1 MLSCCHGNVT
11 SPSWMKCQHQV
22 ELATFGTE
30 QYATYRYSYLLS
42 IHYDHGYDG
51 ISIIDYIYGHLVL
64 TVVHQSH
71 SARPV
76 GEIFLAED

>member
-1 MLSCCHGNVT
+1 MTL
-11 SPSWMKCQHQV
+11 
-22 ELATFGTE
+22 
-30 QYATYRYSYLLS
+30 YYLYTR
-42 IHYDHGYDG
+42 YDHGYDG